1 MHFYFSLLELED
13 NFEKFLHVMYLR
25 AVTINI
31 KLLVLQFALL
41 DSLLIQIMETLVRDV
56 PQTHSA
62 EVQMRLD
69 AKTARLEPKRKTKL
83 LRLLKELAVSFICT
97 L

>member
-1 MHFYFSLLELED
+1 MHLYFSLLELED

-69 AKTARLEPKRKTKL
+69 AKTARLEPIRKTKL